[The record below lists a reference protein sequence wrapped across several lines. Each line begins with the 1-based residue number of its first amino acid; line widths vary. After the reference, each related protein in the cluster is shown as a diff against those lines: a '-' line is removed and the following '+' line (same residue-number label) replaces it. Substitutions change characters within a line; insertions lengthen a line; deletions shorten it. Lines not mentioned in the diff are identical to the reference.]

1 MVSNVAD
8 KAKCAHRI
16 YFIEPHQKMWLET
29 NILEGET
36 SVLGVERKFRVTQK
50 VIQGPK

>member
-1 MVSNVAD
+1 MVSNVVD

-29 NILEGET
+29 NILERRRRYWEWREN
-36 SVLGVERKFRVTQK
+36 SE
-50 VIQGPK
+50 